1 MMTVLKLN
9 LKMAVL
15 KLIILSLKMT
25 VVRLKNLS
33 LKMTVSITSPSGAG
47 RSALRRSLPW
57 LTLAGGR
64 GPATR
69 IVTAQTVHPS
79 AA

>member
-15 KLIILSLKMT
+15 KLIILSLKMA

-33 LKMTVSITSPSGAG
+33 LKMTVTTMSLSGVG
-47 RSALRRSLPW
+47 RTALRRS
-57 LTLAGGR
+57 
-64 GPATR
+64 
-69 IVTAQTVHPS
+69 
-79 AA
+79 

>member
-15 KLIILSLKMT
+15 KLIILSLKMA

-33 LKMTVSITSPSGAG
+33 LKMTVTTTSPSGAG
-47 RSALRRSLPW
+47 RTVLKRS
-57 LTLAGGR
+57 
-64 GPATR
+64 
-69 IVTAQTVHPS
+69 
-79 AA
+79 

>member
-15 KLIILSLKMT
+15 KLIILSLKMA

-33 LKMTVSITSPSGAG
+33 LKMTVRIMSLSGVG
-47 RSALRRSLPW
+47 RTALKRS
-57 LTLAGGR
+57 
-64 GPATR
+64 
-69 IVTAQTVHPS
+69 
-79 AA
+79 

>member
-33 LKMTVSITSPSGAG
+33 LKMTVTTMSLSGAG
-47 RSALRRSLPW
+47 RTALKKS
-57 LTLAGGR
+57 
-64 GPATR
+64 
-69 IVTAQTVHPS
+69 
-79 AA
+79 

>member
-15 KLIILSLKMT
+15 KLIILSLKMA

-33 LKMTVSITSPSGAG
+33 LKMTVSITSLSGAG
-47 RSALRRSLPW
+47 RTALKRS
-57 LTLAGGR
+57 
-64 GPATR
+64 
-69 IVTAQTVHPS
+69 
-79 AA
+79 